1 MDIPSTVTSF
11 RLLLRTNFIQ
21 TLSQTLRAQDELT
34 VVPSLKKLSLL
45 KGLFLQVKLQV
56 LLDTVVGM
64 HACVLPALLNYEY
77 SYSIFQHK

>member
-1 MDIPSTVTSF
+1 MPSVVTSF

-21 TLSQTLRAQDELT
+21 TLSQTLRTPDELT

-45 KGLFLQVKLQV
+45 KSLFLQVKLQV
-56 LLDTVVGM
+56 FLDTAVRM

-77 SYSIFQHK
+77 SCSIFQHK